1 MIDMKSTNSGKIITS
16 LRIDGKISL
25 KMLSKGLCSIATL
38 SRIESCERI
47 PDKLLLDA
55 IFQRLGKSSDKLE
68 VILTDSD
75 HKLYLHRQQ
84 IEESIIEGNYKEAKE
99 LLDEYANK
107 NEAKEVVHKQ
117 YIWKMKAV
125 LCELDDKDIEK
136 SREYTENAIRT
147 TMAEGAEDALENAL
161 LSKTEIQLILM
172 KIYYCNS
179 REEYEKILHMLE
191 RLNEYVRQHYTDEEE
206 TAKIY
211 AKIVRVE
218 AKILLKAGMY
228 KKAAEICNVALE
240 LLGKNDLLLDFYEI
254 LVMFIKSLKCTDQ
267 EPDKLRKMEKWEC
280 TLKELYEEYE
290 IQLPKGSMGLLTEN
304 SQCEMLLLSEILK
317 KERNAKGWSQEQ
329 LSVDIC
335 TPETISAIENGRRAP
350 TLKNYDKL
358 VKRLNITKEFYNSF
372 LSTEKFEI
380 NELRRECNR
389 LMYLKKYDEAELL
402 LNKIEKLID
411 ITIPVNEQYIVFNQA
426 LVQYNKKEISK
437 EDALDEAIY
446 ALELTFEYNDGN
458 FAADSNL
465 SQEEVKILNF
475 IGIIYKHLNELEK
488 AINIYK
494 KVLKG
499 YENSKVSVKGHYF
512 GNSLIMTNLC
522 TALEEIGDIKESIE
536 ISDKGIKQEL
546 ECGRATMLPVFLTN
560 KVSCLEKEGKENK
573 KACMKY
579 LQQAFYIADIIN
591 NEYYKST
598 TEEYYVKKYEEISW
612 Y

>member
-1 MIDMKSTNSGKIITS
+1 MKNTNSGKIITS
-16 LRIDGKISL
+16 LRMDRKISL
-25 KMLSKGLCSIATL
+25 KMLANGLCSIATL
-38 SRIESCERI
+38 SRIERCERI

-84 IEESIIEGNYKEAKE
+84 IEKCIIAGDYQEAKK

-107 NEAKEVVHKQ
+107 SEAKEVVHKQ
-117 YIWKMKAV
+117 YLLKIKAV
-125 LCELDDKDIEK
+125 LSELDDKDMEK
-136 SREYTENAIRT
+136 SREYIDRAIRT
-147 TMAEGAEDALENAL
+147 TMAEGEESALENSL

-172 KIYYCNS
+172 KIYYCS
-179 REEYEKILHMLE
+179 SEKTYEKVSYMLD
-191 RLNEYVRQHYTDEEE
+191 RLNEYVKQHYTDEEE

-218 AKILLKAGMY
+218 AKILLEVKMY
-228 KKAAEICNVALE
+228 EEAAKICDTALE

-254 LVMFIKSLKCTDQ
+254 LVMYIKSLEQIDHESYKF
-267 EPDKLRKMEKWEC
+267 RKMKKWEQ
-280 TLKELYEEYE
+280 TLKELYTEYE
-290 IQLPKGSMGLLTEN
+290 IQLPVGSMGLLTEN
-304 SQCEMLLLSEILK
+304 DQCEILLLSEIFR
-317 KERNAKGWSQEQ
+317 KERNARGLSQEQ

-389 LMYLKKYDEAELL
+389 LIYLKKYEEAELL
-402 LNKIEKLID
+402 LNKIIKMVD
-411 ITIPVNEQYIVFNQA
+411 ITLPVNEQYIVFNQA
-426 LVQYNKKEISK
+426 LIQYNKNEISK
-437 EDALDEAIY
+437 EDALEDAIY
-446 ALELTFEYNDGN
+446 ALERTFEYNDGD
-458 FAADSNL
+458 FDADFNL

-475 IGIIYKHLNELEK
+475 IGIIYKHLNEPEK
-488 AINIYK
+488 AVDIYK
-494 KVLKG
+494 RVLQS

-512 GNSLIMTNLC
+512 GNSLIMANLC
-522 TALEEIGDIKESIE
+522 INLEQMNKIKESME
-536 ISDKGIKQEL
+536 IAQQGIKQGL
-546 ECGRATMLPVFLTN
+546 ECGKAIMIPVFLAS
-560 KVSCLEKEGKENK
+560 KVSCLEKGKGQNK

-579 LQQAFYIADIIN
+579 LQQAFYIADIIK
-591 NEYYKST
+591 NESFKSA
-598 TEEYYVKKYEEISW
+598 TEKHYVENYGDISW